1 MPFCLPPRFGRRIE
15 VSSPTAR
22 CPHLGEIML
31 ASMRR
36 CALDTFANS
45 SEDRSMTT
53 IKSRERRRLIQ
64 TGIAALGAVAIC
76 PQLSAFGQDK
86 PLIKIRYN
94 EVVRSLLYTPAY
106 VAITN
111 GYFKDA
117 GFDVG
122 LTTAN
127 GGDKS
132 VAALI
137 SDSADIAL
145 IGPETTIYV
154 ANSDSTTKV
163 RIFCGLTATDGFML
177 VSRSKIDRFDW
188 GMLKGKEVLGFRPGS
203 TPLLFLEEAMRMN
216 GLNPDTDVRL
226 LNNLA
231 VPARVGAWLAGQ
243 GEFGIFIE
251 PDASQLELDGKAY
264 FLTSVGGTV
273 GFVDY
278 TSFMATDKYLKDNPA
293 IIQGWTDAIYR
304 AQKWTAAASA
314 ADIVKA
320 ISGYFPGI
328 NPQAM
333 TAAAERYQKLKIW
346 KSSPVIETKAIDRF
360 EDILIH
366 GHVLD
371 DSKRVKFTDL
381 VVTEFAAKAK

>member
-1 MPFCLPPRFGRRIE
+1 LGYSCSWLVGCRIRCEQSPRRR
-15 VSSPTAR
+15 
-22 CPHLGEIML
+22 
-31 ASMRR
+31 
-36 CALDTFANS
+36 ALDTDDNS
-45 SEDRSMTT
+45 SEDCCMTT
-53 IKSRERRRLIQ
+53 IKSRQRRRFIQ
-64 TGIAALGAVAIC
+64 TGIAALGAAAAC
-76 PQLSAFGQDK
+76 PPLGAFGQDK
-86 PLIKIRYN
+86 PLIKLRYN
-94 EVVRSLLYTPAY
+94 EVVRSLLYAPAY

-111 GYFKDA
+111 GYFKEA
-117 GFDVG
+117 GFDVQ
-122 LTTAN
+122 LATAN

-145 IGPETTIYV
+145 IGPETAIYV

-177 VSRSKIDRFDW
+177 VSRSKIDKFDW
-188 GMLKGKEVLGFRPGS
+188 SMLKGKEVLGFRPGS
-203 TPLLFLEEAMRMN
+203 TPLLFLEEAMRVN
-216 GLNPDTDVRL
+216 GVNPDTDVKL

-231 VPARVGAWLAGQ
+231 VPARVGAWIAGQ
-243 GEFGIFIE
+243 GEFAIFIE

-264 FLTSVGGTV
+264 FLASIGGTV
-273 GFVDY
+273 GLADY

-304 AQKWTAAASA
+304 AQKWTAGASA
-314 ADIVKA
+314 VDIVKA

-328 NPQAM
+328 SQEAM
-333 TAAAERYQKLKIW
+333 LAAADRYQKLKIW
-346 KSSPVIETKAIDRF
+346 KSSPVIEQKAIERF
-360 EDILIH
+360 EDILVH

-371 DSKRVKFTDL
+371 DNKRVKFSDL